1 VAENS
6 KTNILC
12 SITCGGTV
20 LEEALD
26 LSSDRIMNDVELSHK
41 NCAVCKI
48 IWKNMVETDRPQ
60 MTVYCG
66 TCALH
71 AG

>member
-1 VAENS
+1 M
-6 KTNILC
+6 KTNIVCL
-12 SITCGGTV
+12 ITFGETV

-26 LSSDRIMNDVELSHK
+26 LSSDRVLNDDELSYK
-41 NCAVCKI
+41 NCAVCEI
-48 IWKNMVETDRPQ
+48 MWKNMVETDRPQ

-66 TCALH
+66 ICALH